1 MKKYEFIQRLTTDSC
16 PFWQN
21 GNGSHSSI
29 LQLVDWTVFGSPA
42 VGTNPQEVTDLL
54 GSLGGVQD
62 SPAPERNTESK
73 ETDLFIISHNLF
85 ELELNR
91 TSISRSRTLLFFSF
105 SLKKKSFK
113 RQKCI
118 YSVQC
123 YPQIHSTAQIEYLMS
138 SSEANRMTARA

>member
-105 SLKKKSFK
+105 SLKKKVLKDKNVFTV
-113 RQKCI
+113 
-118 YSVQC
+118 YSV
-123 YPQIHSTAQIEYLMS
+123 IHKFIQRHRLST
-138 SSEANRMTARA
+138 